1 MPTPEQ
7 IQQAIQQVKSQRSF
21 MQVLLCD
28 TLGWQIPE
36 QAEDIGD
43 IAYTWSADE
52 LNAQGLDQKVVNG
65 RVWQIQ
71 PLSADIAKSWGIFVL
86 EFKHKDAFMTGRGL
100 TGPLRSVLRGLVPK
114 RRGQQANLRTWER
127 ENLLFICTHKYRHF
141 RFAYF
146 KAPKDKEKTAPLAQ
160 FGWNEGD
167 SDIRTLCEHNLLHLD
182 WDLDDPDMDHW
193 REAFSVEKVTKDF
206 YREYKSVFE
215 AVEATIG
222 EKNDI
227 SGDDLRLFTQTL
239 FNRLMFLRFIE
250 KKGWLKFN
258 GDTNY
263 LAALYAAG
271 GVGKRSF
278 YRSRLQPLFFEA
290 LATEGRQI
298 SDAVGEVV
306 FLNGGLFEKTDLD
319 KMVADIP
326 DEAFEAIL
334 GREGLFY
341 RFNFTVQE
349 STPLDIEVAVDPEM
363 LGKVFEELVTGR
375 HETGSYYT
383 PRPVVAFMCRE
394 AIKGFLSAKTSA
406 SPEAIARLVDEHEVA
421 PDLTDKHAEEILFYL
436 ETVKAVDPACGSGAY
451 LLGLLQ
457 ELINVRKTLQNPK
470 LTADPGFLF
479 QLKLRLISQ
488 CLYGVDIDPF
498 ATNIAK
504 LRLWLSLAVE
514 ARTAQ
519 PLPNLDFKIET
530 GDSVLGPCDAYAQ
543 SADALVMNAL
553 RDRALKLVV
562 EKNQY
567 MTAHGEEK
575 TELYNTIKNE
585 EAAIAQET
593 STALGDGIIAWHVHF
608 AEVFARGR
616 RQRSLEEGAFDS
628 ETFKVIVCEPGGF
641 DIVLA
646 NPPYI
651 RQELIKDIKARLKEV
666 FPQTYMGTADLYTYF
681 YTRAIEMLGPDGMLV
696 FISSNKWFRA
706 NYGKKLRDYVG
717 KNCRVHSITDFKDSP
732 IFEAATA
739 YPMIFV
745 AQRTKQRA
753 RPVYTEARVPSGE
766 GLDVA
771 GVIKTQGRPLADD
784 ALSGKDWSFA
794 DQAACRQIET
804 MQRSGVPLEEYVE
817 GQIYRGILTG
827 LNEAF
832 VIDSETRQQLIEE
845 DPSSKDLIKPLL
857 MGRDIKRWSI
867 EDRDCWLIFT
877 RRGINISKYPAVK
890 RHLGQYKKRLIPR
903 PDDWPLD
910 EAWEGRKPGPYRWFE
925 IQDSIA
931 YFQEFE
937 KPKIVFPDIA
947 PRARFALDLDA
958 HYLGN
963 TGYIIPVQDLYLL
976 GVLNSEAV
984 NEFYTNLSS
993 QVRGDYLRFIYQ
1005 YVAQIPI
1012 PDAPKAE
1019 KKAIERLVQKCLDA
1033 RGENCEQWEREIDER
1048 VAALYGL

>member
-1 MPTPEQ
+1 MPTAQQ
-7 IQQAIQQVKSQRSF
+7 IQRAIQQVNNQRSF
-21 MQVLLCD
+21 IQVLLRD

-52 LNAQGLDQKVVNG
+52 LNAQGLDRKVVDG
-65 RVWQIQ
+65 HAWQIQ
-71 PLSADIAKSWGIFVL
+71 PLSADIAQSWGIFVL
-86 EFKHKDAFMTGRGL
+86 EFKHEDAFKTGRGL

-127 ENLLFICTHKYRHF
+127 ENLLFVCTHKYEHF

-167 SDIRTLCEHNLLHLD
+167 SDIRTLCEHNLLHLS
-182 WDLDDPDMDHW
+182 WHPDDPDMDQW
-193 REAFSVEKVTKDF
+193 REAFSIEKVTKDF
-206 YREYKSVFE
+206 YREYRQVFE
-215 AVEATIG
+215 AIETAIG
-222 EKNDI
+222 QNNRVKGEE
-227 SGDDLRLFTQTL
+227 LRLFTQIL

-250 KKGWLKFN
+250 KKGWLRFN

-271 GVGKRSF
+271 GVGRRSF
-278 YRSRLQPLFFEA
+278 YRSRLEPLFFEA
-290 LATEGRQI
+290 LAIEGKQK
-298 SDAVGEVV
+298 SNAVGEVV

-319 KMVADIP
+319 KKVTDIP
-326 DEAFEAIL
+326 DEAFEGVL
-334 GREGLFY
+334 GKEGLFY

-394 AIKGFLSAKTSA
+394 AIKGFLTAKTSA
-406 SPEAIARLVDEHEVA
+406 PQEAIAKLVDEHEVVS
-421 PDLTDKHAEEILFYL
+421 DLTDKHAEEILFYL
-436 ETVKAVDPACGSGAY
+436 ETIKAVDPACGSGAY

-470 LTADPGFLF
+470 LGADPAFLLG
-479 QLKLRLISQ
+479 LKLRLISQ

-514 ARTAQ
+514 AETAQ

-543 SADALVMNAL
+543 SADALVMSAL
-553 RDRALKLVV
+553 RDRALKLVS

-567 MTAHGEEK
+567 MMAHGEEK
-575 TELYNTIKNE
+575 SELYDKIRRE
-585 EAAIAQET
+585 EAAIAKET
-593 STALGDGIIAWHVHF
+593 RTRLGEGVITWHVHF
-608 AEVFARGR
+608 AEVFATGR
-616 RQRSLEEGAFDS
+616 RQRSLEEGTFET
-628 ETFKVIVCEPGGF
+628 ETFKVVVCEPGGF

-651 RQELIKDIKARLKEV
+651 RQELIRDIKSRLKEV

-681 YTRAIEMLGPDGMLV
+681 YTRAIEMLAPDGMLV

-706 NYGKKLRDYVG
+706 NYGKKLREYVG
-717 KNCRVHSITDFKDSP
+717 KSCCVHSITDFKDSP

-745 AQRTKQRA
+745 AHRSKKWA
-753 RPVYTEARVPSGE
+753 KPVYTEARVPSGE

-771 GVIKTQGRPLADD
+771 AVITAQGRPLADD
-784 ALSGKDWSFA
+784 ALTGQEWSFA
-794 DQAACRQIET
+794 NEAALTQISRMRQAGITFET
-804 MQRSGVPLEEYVE
+804 YVA

-832 VIDSETRQQLIEE
+832 VVDEETRERLIAE
-845 DPSSKDLIKPLL
+845 DAASVELIKPLL
-857 MGRDIKRWSI
+857 EGRDIKRWCISSRKQWI
-867 EDRDCWLIFT
+867 IITPIGVDIKKYSAIF
-877 RRGINISKYPAVK
+877 N
-890 RHLGQYKKRLIPR
+890 HLRQWQNRLTVR
-903 PDDWPLD
+903 QDQGNHW
-910 EAWEGRKPGPYRWFE
+910 WELRAC
-925 IQDSIA
+925 A
-931 YFQEFE
+931 YYSEFE

-947 PRARFALDLDA
+947 PRARFALDPGGY
-958 HYLGN
+958 YLG
-963 TGYIIPVQDLYLL
+963 TTAFIVPLEDLYLL

-984 NEFYTNLSS
+984 NEFYVQVTS
-993 QVRGDYLRFIYQ
+993 QVRGGYLRFKYQ

-1012 PDAPKAE
+1012 PNASKAE
-1019 KKAIERLVQKCLDA
+1019 KNAIESLVQSCLDA

>member
-1 MPTPEQ
+1 
-7 IQQAIQQVKSQRSF
+7 
-21 MQVLLCD
+21 
-28 TLGWQIPE
+28 
-36 QAEDIGD
+36 
-43 IAYTWSADE
+43 
-52 LNAQGLDQKVVNG
+52 
-65 RVWQIQ
+65 
-71 PLSADIAKSWGIFVL
+71 
-86 EFKHKDAFMTGRGL
+86 
-100 TGPLRSVLRGLVPK
+100 
-114 RRGQQANLRTWER
+114 
-127 ENLLFICTHKYRHF
+127 
-141 RFAYF
+141 
-146 KAPKDKEKTAPLAQ
+146 
-160 FGWNEGD
+160 
-167 SDIRTLCEHNLLHLD
+167 
-182 WDLDDPDMDHW
+182 
-193 REAFSVEKVTKDF
+193 
-206 YREYKSVFE
+206 
-215 AVEATIG
+215 
-222 EKNDI
+222 
-227 SGDDLRLFTQTL
+227 
-239 FNRLMFLRFIE
+239 
-250 KKGWLKFN
+250 
-258 GDTNY
+258 
-263 LAALYAAG
+263 
-271 GVGKRSF
+271 
-278 YRSRLQPLFFEA
+278 
-290 LATEGRQI
+290 
-298 SDAVGEVV
+298 
-306 FLNGGLFEKTDLD
+306 
-319 KMVADIP
+319 
-326 DEAFEAIL
+326 
-334 GREGLFY
+334 
-341 RFNFTVQE
+341 
-349 STPLDIEVAVDPEM
+349 
-363 LGKVFEELVTGR
+363 
-375 HETGSYYT
+375 
-383 PRPVVAFMCRE
+383 
-394 AIKGFLSAKTSA
+394 
-406 SPEAIARLVDEHEVA
+406 
-421 PDLTDKHAEEILFYL
+421 
-436 ETVKAVDPACGSGAY
+436 
-451 LLGLLQ
+451 
-457 ELINVRKTLQNPK
+457 
-470 LTADPGFLF
+470 
-479 QLKLRLISQ
+479 
-488 CLYGVDIDPF
+488 
-498 ATNIAK
+498 
-504 LRLWLSLAVE
+504 
-514 ARTAQ
+514 
-519 PLPNLDFKIET
+519 
-530 GDSVLGPCDAYAQ
+530 
-543 SADALVMNAL
+543 
-553 RDRALKLVV
+553 
-562 EKNQY
+562 
-567 MTAHGEEK
+567 
-575 TELYNTIKNE
+575 
-585 EAAIAQET
+585 
-593 STALGDGIIAWHVHF
+593 
-608 AEVFARGR
+608 
-616 RQRSLEEGAFDS
+616 
-628 ETFKVIVCEPGGF
+628 
-641 DIVLA
+641 
-646 NPPYI
+646 
-651 RQELIKDIKARLKEV
+651 LIKDIKARLKEV